1 MTTVQDIP
9 ADRLEAAYARLKARN
24 DLETEPLKG
33 GGDPPHNGGM
43 DLSER
48 VGHLE
53 VDMKDVRDRL
63 ARMEPR
69 MEAFATKGD
78 LAETKAEII
87 KWVVGT
93 AVGLGVAAITVMTF
107 VLNNAIPKSPTAAQ
121 QAPIIINVPGAAPT
135 VQPGK

>member
-1 MTTVQDIP
+1 MSNVFELSERI
-9 ADRLEAAYARLKARN
+9 DRLRKGPPV
-24 DLETEPLKG
+24 DPPGG
-33 GGDPPHNGGM
+33 GGDNGGM
-43 DLSER
+43 DLSAR

-53 VDMKDVRDRL
+53 DDMKDVRDRL

-69 MEAFATKGD
+69 LDAFATKGD

-107 VLNNAIPKSPTAAQ
+107 VLNNAVQKSPATPQ
-121 QAPIIINVPGAAPT
+121 QPPIIINVPGAAPASQT
-135 VQPGK
+135 K

>member
-1 MTTVQDIP
+1 MSNVVELAERI
-9 ADRLEAAYARLKARN
+9 DRLRKGPPV
-24 DLETEPLKG
+24 DPPGG
-33 GGDPPHNGGM
+33 GGDNGGM

-48 VGHLE
+48 VGRLE

-78 LAETKAEII
+78 LAETKSEII

-107 VLNNAIPKSPTAAQ
+107 VLNNAIPKSPAAAAPQ
-121 QAPIIINVPGAAPT
+121 PIIIMPGAVSPPPAQ
-135 VQPGK
+135 QPSK